1 MTASY
6 DNKITVFK
14 PFTESCER
22 FLGFLVRKYFFS
34 KSEPR
39 IMPPECWIEY
49 RKSDIGIELDVIY
62 EYGDY
67 PWIRITINGKDNSLD
82 SIIKKKWPNQA
93 INRKKGPSDPC
104 MRIDFALEK
113 YSNVLQKHISELTEK
128 VIT

>member
-1 MTASY
+1 MTASH
-6 DNKITVFK
+6 DNKTTAFK
-14 PFTESCER
+14 PFIESCEK
-22 FLGFLVRKYFFS
+22 FLGFLVKKYSFS
-34 KSEPR
+34 KSDPR

-49 RKSDIGIELDVIY
+49 RKNDIDLDIIY

-82 SIIKKKWPNQA
+82 NIIKKNWPKQA

-113 YSNVLQKHISELTEK
+113 YSSVLQEHISELTSLA
-128 VIT
+128 

>member
-6 DNKITVFK
+6 SNKTIAFI
-14 PFTESCER
+14 PFIESCEM
-22 FLGFLVRKYFFS
+22 FLGFLVKKHFFS

-49 RKSDIGIELDVIY
+49 RKSDIELDVIY

-82 SIIKKKWPNQA
+82 NIIKKKWPNKA
-93 INRKKGPSDPC
+93 INRKKGPSDPDK
-104 MRIDFALEK
+104 RIVFALEK
-113 YSNVLQKHISELTEK
+113 YSHVLQEHISELT
-128 VIT
+128 